1 MGPEVPPFHTPKDQR
16 PGSAPGLRWWKGLGL
31 VPRQRNPEGR
41 GSPEAGAAA
50 SPVLWGKADAGGNGL
65 SRGGPFQGD
74 HGEAHHRKS
83 GPRLFTPQIRGDP
96 EPKLLASLREVKA
109 CPLPNSGTREGR
121 LSGGPHWPQECGDPK
136 TISFLATPLPTNE
149 SILRPYFIPT
159 AVMQKWKIT

>member
-16 PGSAPGLRWWKGLGL
+16 LGSAPGLRWWKGLGL

-65 SRGGPFQGD
+65 SRGSPFQGD

-83 GPRLFTPQIRGDP
+83 GPRLFTP
-96 EPKLLASLREVKA
+96 
-109 CPLPNSGTREGR
+109 
-121 LSGGPHWPQECGDPK
+121 
-136 TISFLATPLPTNE
+136 
-149 SILRPYFIPT
+149 
-159 AVMQKWKIT
+159 